1 MLSVLFW
8 WREGEAFAGV
18 CRRGYVYFFFL
29 LQKIWRWLPYFVT
42 KPPAANYRSVLCV
55 STFGPF

>member
-1 MLSVLFW
+1 MQVC
-8 WREGEAFAGV
+8 ADGV
-18 CRRGYVYFFFL
+18 VCVNFFL

-55 STFGPF
+55 STLGLFEFSGGYR